1 MGNDKI
7 FMLNDLEL
15 LGIKSNERS
24 LETVK
29 ESGYNIAYVENPNYE
44 ICIASVR
51 QDGNTLEHIMI
62 DEINLTKEEK
72 RNIYME
78 AIKESGRAIDYI
90 KEDDREKYKD
100 LFKYKDLKDKDIM
113 EHIVAIKING
123 EWKFSVSFKHNISKD
138 EFIEWIYNDRI
149 KILEEE
155 VAFDRDSSLFN
166 QLETMNRKKYLDF
179 LDIIDLIK

>member
-1 MGNDKI
+1 MGNDKT

-24 LETVK
+24 LEAVK

-100 LFKYKDLKDKDIM
+100 LFKYKDLKDKDI
-113 EHIVAIKING
+113 VNNPPLK
-123 EWKFSVSFKHNISKD
+123 
-138 EFIEWIYNDRI
+138 R
-149 KILEEE
+149 
-155 VAFDRDSSLFN
+155 
-166 QLETMNRKKYLDF
+166 
-179 LDIIDLIK
+179 